1 MCDISGNLHR
11 FESLILGRKGSTKN
25 TSFLLEK
32 LVLFFDQHYSSYTV
46 CSSLAS
52 VKLWPQFNIFYH
64 TSSFWQKGSKA
75 FPNFV
80 IILKLENSSEFTLL
94 WPQKNTIINWLLF
107 VVQFLFLFFA
117 ENVRRPFL
125 CDILTSSEAKPIL
138 KSMRPLT
145 WSKKG
150 PPFPRRP
157 SHFLRRTDVCS
168 LTFPILW
175 RRTKLERGKVA
186 RDMGTDFAF
195 STA

>member
-1 MCDISGNLHR
+1 M
-11 FESLILGRKGSTKN
+11 
-25 TSFLLEK
+25 
-32 LVLFFDQHYSSYTV
+32 VLFFDQHYSSYTV

-107 VVQFLFLFFA
+107 VVQFLFLFFFCGKRSA
-117 ENVRRPFL
+117 AFL
-125 CDILTSSEAKPIL
+125 CDILTSIEAKPIL
-138 KSMRPLT
+138 KRLLECGLSRGVKRDLHFPDDQVT
-145 WSKKG
+145 FSEERTFVRS
-150 PPFPRRP
+150 PFQFCGEGQR
-157 SHFLRRTDVCS
+157 
-168 LTFPILW
+168 W
-175 RRTKLERGKVA
+175 RGKVA
-186 RDMGTDFAF
+186 RDVVTDFAF

>member
-1 MCDISGNLHR
+1 MRRLCCGMKQLLGDCPMGSQGYAAPWVKQCDISGNLHR
-11 FESLILGRKGSTKN
+11 FESLILGRKGSTKIRP
-25 TSFLLEK
+25 FLQEKK

-107 VVQFLFLFFA
+107 VVQFFF
-117 ENVRRPFL
+117 F
-125 CDILTSSEAKPIL
+125 
-138 KSMRPLT
+138 
-145 WSKKG
+145 
-150 PPFPRRP
+150 F
-157 SHFLRRTDVCS
+157 F
-168 LTFPILW
+168 
-175 RRTKLERGKVA
+175 GKRAVA
-186 RDMGTDFAF
+186 FF
-195 STA
+195 CV

>member
-1 MCDISGNLHR
+1 MCRSI
-11 FESLILGRKGSTKN
+11 
-25 TSFLLEK
+25 
-32 LVLFFDQHYSSYTV
+32 FDQHYSSYTV

-52 VKLWPQFNIFYH
+52 VKLWPQFNIFYR

-80 IILKLENSSEFTLL
+80 IILKLENSSEFTCLGATKEHNHKL
-94 WPQKNTIINWLLF
+94 VIVCCP
-107 VVQFLFLFFA
+107 VFLFFSA
-117 ENVRRPFL
+117 NLRPFF
-125 CDILTSSEAKPIL
+125 CDILTSIEAKPIL

-175 RRTKLERGKVA
+175 RRTKMERKGCEKCGDGFCVYYSI
-186 RDMGTDFAF
+186 RKTIVIEKIYVNLSGEGNH
-195 STA
+195 